1 MSDESLTADVAVI
14 GGGVA
19 GMVAAGRASE
29 GGKRVIVL
37 EARPEEL
44 YTCSSRLTGGVF
56 HCALNDIQTD
66 PDKLE
71 QVIVDTCAPSN
82 RALARVVAQ
91 DTIRSVRWL
100 QTQGVRFIRG
110 SPDPW
115 HAFVVAPPS
124 LGLMGDGWKGR
135 GGDVL
140 LRTLESKLI
149 ERGSMVRRGSR
160 ARKLVV
166 ENGAIAGVEGEG
178 FAVRAPAVVIAD
190 GGFQM
195 NPDLIGKAIT
205 PAPDRVV
212 QRSGRTGFGDGLNM
226 AVEAGAAIT
235 DDMSGFYGHIVSRD
249 ALQREEITLYP
260 WLDELARVALA
271 VTPDGR
277 RFCDEGL
284 GGTYIA
290 NKMAALSDP
299 ASTTVVWDNAAWEG
313 PGRNR
318 FLSPNPTLDKV
329 GATVHRADSLEELAH
344 MAGLEVGGFL
354 DEVARYNAAV
364 DSGDF
369 SKLTPDRTPTKFK
382 PLAIRQAP
390 YAAAPAAAGIT
401 HTFGGIVVDEH
412 ARALRPDG
420 QPVPG
425 LYAVGAS
432 CGGVDGGP
440 KIGYVGGMS
449 KGAATGLRAAEH
461 ITAES

>member
-1 MSDESLTADVAVI
+1 MSIETLNADVAVV
-14 GGGVA
+14 GGGIA
-19 GMVAAGRASE
+19 GMVAAARASE
-29 GGKRVIVL
+29 AGKRVIVL

-66 PDKLE
+66 PDRLE
-71 QVIVDTCAPSN
+71 EIIVDACAPSN
-82 RALARVVAQ
+82 RKLARVVAE
-91 DTIRSVRWL
+91 DTIRAVRWL

-140 LRTLESKLI
+140 LRTLEKNLVA
-149 ERGSMVRRGSR
+149 RGGSVRRGSR
-160 ARKLVV
+160 ARHLIV
-166 ENGAIAGVEGEG
+166 ENGVIAGIQGDG
-178 FAVRAPAVVIAD
+178 FAVHANAVIIAD

-195 NPDLIGKAIT
+195 DHELIGKAIT
-205 PAPDRVV
+205 SAPDRIV
-212 QRSGRTGFGDGLNM
+212 QRSGRTGLGDGLRM
-226 AVEAGAAIT
+226 AIEAGATAT
-235 DDMSGFYGHIVSRD
+235 DDMAGFYGHIVSRD
-249 ALQREEITLYP
+249 ALVREEISLYP
-260 WLDELARVALA
+260 WLDELARVALV

-290 NKMAALSDP
+290 NKMAALPDP
-299 ASTTVVWDNAAWEG
+299 ASTTVVFDNAAWEG

-329 GATVHRADSLEELAH
+329 GATVHRANSLDELAH
-344 MAGLEVGGFL
+344 KAGLEVVGFL
-354 DEVARYNAAV
+354 AEVERYNAAI

-369 SKLTPDRTPTKFK
+369 TALSPARTITKFK
-382 PLAIRQAP
+382 PFPIRSAP
-390 YAAAPAAAGIT
+390 FAAAPVAAGIT

-412 ARALRPDG
+412 ARALRADG
-420 QPVPG
+420 EPVPG

-440 KIGYVGGMS
+440 KFGYVGGMS

-461 ITAES
+461 IVVAT

>member
-1 MSDESLTADVAVI
+1 MSGEILEADVAVI

-19 GMVAAGRASE
+19 GMTAAARASE

-37 EARPEEL
+37 EARPEDL
-44 YTCSSRLTGGVF
+44 YVCSSRLTGGVF
-56 HCALNDIQTD
+56 HCALNDIQKH
-66 PDKLE
+66 PDELE
-71 QVIVDTCAPSN
+71 RVIIDSCQPSN
-82 RALARVVAQ
+82 RKLARAIAE
-91 DTIRSVRWL
+91 DTIRAVRWL

-140 LRTLESKLI
+140 LRTLEGKLN
-149 ERGSMVRRGSR
+149 ERGGRVRRGSR
-160 ARKLVV
+160 ARHLIL
-166 ENGAIAGVEGEG
+166 EQGAVAGVEGDG
-178 FAVRAPAVVIAD
+178 FTVRATNVVIAD
-190 GGFQM
+190 GGFSM
-195 NPDLIGKAIT
+195 DHELIGKAIT
-205 PAPDRVV
+205 AAPDRIV
-212 QRSGRTGFGDGLNM
+212 QRSGRTGLGDGLRM
-226 AVEAGAAIT
+226 AMEAGAAAT
-235 DDMSGFYGHIVSRD
+235 ADMSGFYGHIVSRD
-249 ALQREEITLYP
+249 ALTRDEIMLYP
-260 WLDELARVALA
+260 WLDELARVAIA
-271 VTPDGR
+271 VTTDGR

-290 NKMAALSDP
+290 NKMAALPDP
-299 ASTTVVWDNAAWEG
+299 AATTVVWDDVAWEG

-329 GATVHRADSLEELAH
+329 GATVHRANSLDELAR
-344 MAGLEVGGFL
+344 MAGLDVGGFL

-364 DSGDF
+364 DSGDL
-369 SKLTPDRTPTKFK
+369 SSLSPARTTTKFK
-382 PLAIRQAP
+382 PLPIRKAP
-390 YAAAPAAAGIT
+390 FAAAPAAAGIT
-401 HTFGGIVVDEH
+401 HTFGGIEVDEH
-412 ARALRPDG
+412 ARALTPDG

-440 KIGYVGGMS
+440 AIGYVGGMS

-461 ITAES
+461 IIGSA

>member
-1 MSDESLTADVAVI
+1 MSAETLTADVAVI

-19 GMVAAGRASE
+19 GMTAAARASA
-29 GGKRVIVL
+29 GGKKVIVL
-37 EARPEEL
+37 EAKEEEL
-44 YTCSSRLTGGVF
+44 YICSSRLTGGVF
-56 HCALNDIQTD
+56 HAALTDIQTD
-66 PDKLE
+66 PDQIE
-71 QVIVDTCAPSN
+71 RIIVDACAPSN
-82 RALARVVAQ
+82 SKLARVIAE
-91 DTIRSVRWL
+91 DTIRAVRFL
-100 QTQGVRFIRG
+100 QSQGVRFLRG

-140 LRTLESKLI
+140 LRTLEDRLK

-160 ARKLVV
+160 ARRLII
-166 ENGAIAGVEGEG
+166 EDGAVAGVEGEG
-178 FAVRAPAVVIAD
+178 FVVRAPAVVIAD
-190 GGFQM
+190 GGFQS
-195 NPDLIGKAIT
+195 NPDMIRGPIT
-205 PAPDRVV
+205 PEPDKVI
-212 QRSGRTGFGDGLNM
+212 QRNGVSGFGDGLLM
-226 AVEAGAAIT
+226 ALEAGAAQT
-235 DDMSGFYGHIVSRD
+235 ADMTGFYGHIVSRD
-249 ALQREEITLYP
+249 ALQREEIKLYP
-260 WLDELARVALA
+260 WLDELARVALV

-290 NKMAALSDP
+290 NKMAALPDP
-299 ASTTVVWDNAAWEG
+299 ASTTVVWDEAAWEG

-329 GATVHRADSLEELAH
+329 GATVHRANSLEELAR
-344 MAGLEVGGFL
+344 MAGLDVAGFL
-354 DEVARYNAAV
+354 ETVEHYNAAC

-369 SKLTPDRTPTKFK
+369 SGLSPARTTAKFK
-382 PLAIRQAP
+382 PLPIRRAP
-390 YAAAPAAAGIT
+390 FAAAPAASGIT
-401 HTFGGIVVDEH
+401 HTFGGIEVDEH

-420 QPVPG
+420 TPIPG

-449 KGAATGLRAAEH
+449 KGGATGLRAAEH
-461 ITAES
+461 ITGGA